1 MLIRPPSRTGAAA
14 WRRRGSAV
22 VRLLKEGIEGTRQ
35 GQGGER
41 RRRGVK
47 GFIHF
52 PDELDIMFVC
62 RVCTIRACTCVQWG
76 VMYDVCI
83 LLLLLIEYAYSAGVI
98 CIHSRVRWCTYESMH
113 TTTLEEYS
121 RSTNSYDSRI
131 TVVKC

>member
-14 WRRRGSAV
+14 WRRRDSAV

-52 PDELDIMFVC
+52 PDELDLMFVC

-83 LLLLLIEYAYSAGVI
+83 LLLLLIEYAYYLVI

-113 TTTLEEYS
+113 TTTLDGGVLQY
-121 RSTNSYDSRI
+121 
-131 TVVKC
+131 

>member
-14 WRRRGSAV
+14 WRRRDSAV

-52 PDELDIMFVC
+52 PDELDLMFVC
-62 RVCTIRACTCVQWG
+62 RELVCTIRACTCVCTMG
-76 VMYDVCI
+76 CHVRRVHTIITTNRVCI
-83 LLLLLIEYAYSAGVI
+83 LSSNMHTFQSTMVHVREYAY
-98 CIHSRVRWCTYESMH
+98 Y
-113 TTTLEEYS
+113 YS
-121 RSTNSYDSRI
+121 RGVLHY
-131 TVVKC
+131 

>member
-14 WRRRGSAV
+14 WRRRDSAV

-52 PDELDIMFVC
+52 PDELDLMFVC

-83 LLLLLIEYAYSAGVI
+83 LLLLLLEHAYYELSSNMHTFQSTMVHVREYAY
-98 CIHSRVRWCTYESMH
+98 YESY
-113 TTTLEEYS
+113 YS
-121 RSTNSYDSRI
+121 RGVLHY
-131 TVVKC
+131 